1 MFRQRATHKVEPTR
15 MTRYRAALAAVAVL
29 IVAAVLVTV
38 IRMPAPPA
46 TASTT
51 GGQVLPASQRIEAPD
66 FVGIDGWLNSPP
78 LTLADLRGKVVL
90 IDFWTFSCV
99 NCVRTIPH
107 LQALY
112 NDYKDDG
119 FVIVGVHS
127 PEFDFEMVPANVAA
141 AVTRLGVT
149 WPVAI
154 DSQMATWNAYQ
165 NEYWPAEYLLDQ
177 QGRVAYTSF
186 GEGDYTQTADAI
198 AQLLGVKQAALPS
211 STPVPSNTTPEL
223 YVGSDSGRGE
233 LADSESYGAMG
244 QPTDYPD
251 PGPPQNDDLPQVTGT
266 WTDEGQYLEAD
277 TTGHVRLHFQADSVY
292 VVAGSNG
299 PDLHV
304 SVTLDGKSVGA
315 ANSGP
320 ALTSSGFTVSRQDLF
335 QLLAGV
341 SSGYHLIDLNV
352 PAGFRIYT
360 FTFG

>member
-1 MFRQRATHKVEPTR
+1 
-15 MTRYRAALAAVAVL
+15 MTRYRLALAAVAVL

-38 IRMPAPPA
+38 VRMPAPPA

-51 GGQVLPASQRIEAPD
+51 GGQVEPVSGRHPAPD
-66 FVGIDGWLNSPP
+66 FTGIDGWLNTTP

-112 NDYKDDG
+112 NDYRNDG

-141 AVTRLGVT
+141 AVTRLGIT

-154 DSQMATWNAYQ
+154 DSQMATWNAYR
-165 NEYWPAEYLLDQ
+165 NVYWPAEYLLDQ
-177 QGRVAYTSF
+177 QGRVAYTNF
-186 GEGDYTQTADAI
+186 GEGAYAQTDAAV
-198 AQLLGVKQAALPS
+198 AQLLGVRQAALPS
-211 STPVPSNTTPEL
+211 STPVPTNTTPEL
-223 YVGSDSGRGE
+223 YVGSDGGRGQ
-233 LADSESYGAMG
+233 LADNEQYGPIG
-244 QPTDYPD
+244 QPVTYPTS
-251 PGPPQNDDLPQVTGT
+251 GAPQTNDLPQVSGT

-277 TTGHVRLHFQADSVY
+277 TTGHVRLNFQADSVY
-292 VVAGSNG
+292 VVVGTSG

-304 SVTLDGKSVGA
+304 AVTLDGKPVTPG
-315 ANSGP
+315 NSASG
-320 ALTSSGFTVSRQDLF
+320 LTNSGFTVLRQDLF
-335 QLLAGV
+335 QLLGGV
-341 SSGYHLIDLNV
+341 SPGYHLIDLTV